1 MSDFGGVH
9 CEKLLGH
16 SHSHSPGNTAAIV
29 VPITVILLVLLAAGG
44 VWFVIRK
51 RPFGKMARL
60 SNLSSSQSV
69 SFRHGT
75 NVEFNSPG
83 FPPNGPT
90 PASNVAPL
98 DGYNL
103 ETVTTKSRDFSN
115 PMYDA
120 VQSGTT
126 TEPNMENGSGIYEVP
141 GNPKPKTEAGHF
153 TEPVSA
159 ILAPSSI
166 THRTS
171 PQLQLRARELDPS
184 ADTGKDTQQLVEEDK
199 SDC

>member
-1 MSDFGGVH
+1 MMHLFMKLLFPAAERPRPSPRICPCQNGGLCREDADLELACDCMSDFGGVH

-90 PASNVAPL
+90 PAANVAPL

-126 TEPNMENGSGIYEVP
+126 TEPNMENGSGE
-141 GNPKPKTEAGHF
+141 
-153 TEPVSA
+153 
-159 ILAPSSI
+159 
-166 THRTS
+166 
-171 PQLQLRARELDPS
+171 
-184 ADTGKDTQQLVEEDK
+184 
-199 SDC
+199 